1 MNILFP
7 ALAKEVTLTKINECF
22 NQNYGQ
28 NYIYGLAGTQKH
40 IVIANAYKQNPKT
53 TIIITHNQDGEKN
66 GTMIFLHYCQKH
78 IFGNCQH

>member
-22 NQNYGQ
+22 NQDYGQ

-53 TIIITHNQDGEKN
+53 TIK
-66 GTMIFLHYCQKH
+66 MV
-78 IFGNCQH
+78 

>member
-40 IVIANAYKQNPKT
+40 IVIANAY
-53 TIIITHNQDGEKN
+53 
-66 GTMIFLHYCQKH
+66 
-78 IFGNCQH
+78 

>member
-22 NQNYGQ
+22 NQDYGQ

-40 IVIANAYKQNPKT
+40 VVIANAYKQILKRQLLLH
-53 TIIITHNQDGEKN
+53 IIK
-66 GTMIFLHYCQKH
+66 MV
-78 IFGNCQH
+78 